1 MKPLCFLPSLILL
14 VGAALAQ
21 TNPVPL
27 VNQPLIPTTVKPGNN
42 QFTLT
47 INGSGFASTAVV
59 MWNGSTRITSFI
71 SSREL
76 QAQISAADVA
86 TPGTASVSVMNPAP
100 GGGTSNVVFFP
111 VQTRAPS
118 AGFFQASGFAGS
130 GVSVEGDFNNDGI
143 PDLAVAGQNSGGF
156 FINTYIGNGDGT
168 FQAPYLNHSVT
179 PVVSMITGDFNGDG
193 LLDLA
198 VLDGIGNTTIFL
210 NHAFNP
216 LPHGGIFIQQQVFR
230 SPFAIRSEGV
240 GLLATG
246 DFNGDGKLDLVAT
259 GISVNFGQS
268 PSIDI
273 FLGNGDGTFGSA
285 IPVGGS
291 VGDFLG
297 APAVG
302 DFNGDGKLDL
312 AVAGSNIQNDSGV
325 LVFLGNGDGTF
336 QPGVIYTATGL
347 SAAVADINGDGKLDI
362 ITDGVSVL
370 LGNGDGTF
378 KSGGG
383 VPINGNS
390 APLLGDFNGDGKLDI
405 AVLASNPNQ
414 IDLLLGNGDGT
425 FQNPTQVAADNAIT
439 LAMGDFNGDG
449 KLDLVGMSEYLQ
461 SPINL
466 SPANLDFGTRNV
478 GTKSPP
484 KNVTAL
490 NDGPASVTLTGIKIG
505 GSDQNDFTQ
514 TNNCPAALAVGAR
527 CQIAVV
533 FQPKAGGAR
542 SATLNMDY
550 QGPGSPQTVSLS
562 GVGAVSTVTLTPPN
576 LKFPLRLIG
585 TTSPAK
591 TATLANTGSVPV
603 NISNISTKG
612 PFSQTNNCP
621 SSLAVGANCQ
631 IQVKFTP
638 VQKGLATGNL
648 SVTDDAKGSPQ
659 TVALSGTGMEVKLS
673 PAAINFGDQKVGTK
687 SSPAPITLTNLGKT
701 ALTINQIAFKGED
714 PGDFSQTN
722 NCGNRVPAGGSCT
735 IQVTF
740 TPQVKGKRS
749 ASLEVSDNGG
759 GSPQRVLLT
768 GTGT

>member
-1 MKPLCFLPSLILL
+1 MKPLRLLSSLVLL

-27 VNQPLIPTTVKPGNN
+27 VNQPLIPMTVKPGSN

-47 INGSGFASTAVV
+47 INGTGFATTTVV

-71 SSREL
+71 SSRQL

-100 GGGTSNVVFFP
+100 GGGTSNAVFFP
-111 VQTRAPS
+111 IRTPAPS
-118 AGFFQASGFAGS
+118 ASFFPASGFAGS
-130 GVSVEGDFNNDGI
+130 GVSVEGDFNNDGV
-143 PDLAVAGQNSGGF
+143 PDLAVANQNSGGF
-156 FINTYIGNGDGT
+156 FINTYIGKGDGT
-168 FQAPYLNHSVT
+168 FEAPFPNHSVT
-179 PVVSMITGDFNGDG
+179 PVLSMITGDFNGDG

-210 NHAFNP
+210 NHKIGP
-216 LPHGGIFIQQQVFR
+216 LLHGGVFIQQQVFH
-230 SPFAIRSEGV
+230 SPPFEGD
-240 GLLATG
+240 GLATG

-259 GISVNFGQS
+259 GISLSLGGT

-285 IPVGGS
+285 IPVNGS
-291 VGDFLG
+291 RGIGFG
-297 APAVG
+297 FGTPAVG

-312 AVAGSNIQNDSGV
+312 AVAGSTDAGSGV
-325 LVFLGNGDGTF
+325 FVFLGNGDGTF
-336 QPGVIYTATGL
+336 QAGVIYAATGS

-362 ITDGVSVL
+362 ITNGGSVL

-378 KSGGG
+378 TSGGG

-390 APLLGDFNGDGKLDI
+390 SPLLGDFNGDGKLDV
-405 AVLASNPNQ
+405 AVSGLYLA
-414 IDLLLGNGDGT
+414 LGNGDGT
-425 FQNPTQVAADNAIT
+425 FQNPIQVATDNAIT

-449 KLDLVGMSEYLQ
+449 KLDLVGKSLYLQ

-466 SPANLDFGTRNV
+466 IPASLDFGTQNV

-484 KNVTAL
+484 QNITVL
-490 NDGPASVTLTGIKIG
+490 NAGTSTLTITGINIG
-505 GSDQNDFTQ
+505 GSDPNDFTE
-514 TNNCPAALAVGAR
+514 TNKCGSTLAVGAN

-533 FQPKAGGAR
+533 FQPQAGGSR
-542 SATLNMDY
+542 SATLNVSY
-550 QGPGSPQTVSLS
+550 QGPGSPQTVSVSLS
-562 GVGAVSTVTLTPPN
+562 GFGAVSTVTLTPSN

-585 TTSPAK
+585 TTSSPK
-591 TATLANTGSVPV
+591 TATLTSTGTVPV
-603 NISNISTKG
+603 NISNISTTG
-612 PFSQTNNCP
+612 PFTETNNCP
-621 SSLAVGANCQ
+621 SSLAVGTNCQ
-631 IQVKFTP
+631 IQVTFTP

-659 TVALSGTGMEVKLS
+659 IVTLSGTGMEVTLS
-673 PAAINFGDQKVGTK
+673 PLAINFGNQKVGTH
-687 SSPAPITLTNLGKT
+687 SIPAPVKLTNLGTT
-701 ALTINQIAFKGED
+701 ALTIAQIAFKGND

-722 NCGNRVPAGGSCT
+722 NCGSSVPARGSCT

-740 TPQVKGKRS
+740 TPQATGKRS
-749 ASLEVSDNGG
+749 ASLQVSDNGG
-759 GSPQRVLLT
+759 GSPQKVALS
-768 GTGT
+768 GTAI

>member
-14 VGAALAQ
+14 IGAALAQ

-27 VNQPLIPTTVKPGNN
+27 VNQPLIPMTVKPGSD
-42 QFTLT
+42 QFTMT

-59 MWNGSTRITSFI
+59 IWNGSTRITSFI
-71 SSREL
+71 SSRKL

-111 VQTRAPS
+111 VQTPAPS
-118 AGFFQASGFAGS
+118 AVFFQASGFAGS

-198 VLDGIGNTTIFL
+198 VLDEIGNTTIFL
-210 NHAFNP
+210 NHAFDP
-216 LPHGGIFIQQQVFR
+216 LPHGGIFIQQQVFH
-230 SPFAIRSEGV
+230 SPLPVRQEGY
-240 GLLATG
+240 GGLATG
-246 DFNGDGKLDLVAT
+246 DFNGDGRLDLVVT
-259 GISVNFGQS
+259 GDSANGGAS
-268 PSIDI
+268 PSISI

-285 IPVGGS
+285 IPIS
-291 VGDFLG
+291 DSAGDVFG
-297 APAVG
+297 VPAVG

-312 AVAGSNIQNDSGV
+312 AVADSFSV
-325 LVFLGNGDGTF
+325 VVFLGNGDGTF
-336 QPGVIYTATGL
+336 QTGVRYSATGL
-347 SAAVADINGDGKLDI
+347 SAAVADISGDGKLDI

-378 KSGGG
+378 TSGGG

-425 FQNPTQVAADNAIT
+425 FQNPTQVAADNATT

-449 KLDLVGMSEYLQ
+449 KLDLVGMSEYLL

-466 SPANLDFGTRNV
+466 SPANLDFGTQNV

-490 NDGPASVTLTGIKIG
+490 NDGSSTLTLTGIKIG

-514 TNNCPAALAVGAR
+514 TNNCPAALAVGAS

-542 SATLNMDY
+542 SATLNLDY
-550 QGPGSPQTVSLS
+550 QGPGSPQTVSLT

-576 LKFPLRLIG
+576 LEFPLRLIG
-585 TTSPAK
+585 TISPPK

-603 NISNISTKG
+603 NISNISTKE

-659 TVALSGTGMEVKLS
+659 TVTLSGTGMEVKLS

-687 SSPAPITLTNLGKT
+687 SSPAPVKLTNLGKT
-701 ALTINQIAFKGED
+701 ALTINQIAFKGQD

-722 NCGNRVPAGGSCT
+722 NCGSSVPAGGSCT

-749 ASLEVSDNGG
+749 ASLQVSDNGG
-759 GSPQRVLLT
+759 GSPQRVPLT

>member
-27 VNQPLIPTTVKPGNN
+27 VNQPLIPMTVKPGSN

-47 INGSGFASTAVV
+47 MNGSGFASTAVV

-71 SSREL
+71 SSRKL
-76 QAQISAADVA
+76 RAQISAADVA

-111 VQTRAPS
+111 VQTPAPS

-130 GVSVEGDFNNDGI
+130 GVSVEGDFNNDGV
-143 PDLAVAGQNSGGF
+143 PDLAVTDQNSGGF

-230 SPFAIRSEGV
+230 SPFTVGHEGGYG
-240 GLLATG
+240 GLVTG
-246 DFNGDGKLDLVAT
+246 DFDGDGKLDLVVT
-259 GISVNFGQS
+259 GTSAKYGS
-268 PSIDI
+268 APSISI

-285 IPVGGS
+285 IPI
-291 VGDFLG
+291 GDSAGDVFG
-297 APAVG
+297 VPAVG

-312 AVAGSNIQNDSGV
+312 AVADGSRV
-325 LVFLGNGDGTF
+325 VVFLGNGDGSF
-336 QPGVIYTATGL
+336 QTGVSYSATGV

-378 KSGGG
+378 TVGSG
-383 VPINGNS
+383 VPINGNFG
-390 APLLGDFNGDGKLDI
+390 PLLGDFNGDGKLDI
-405 AVLASNPNQ
+405 AVLASNQ

-425 FQNPTQVAADNAIT
+425 FQNPIQLASDTAIT
-439 LAMGDFNGDG
+439 LAIGDFNGDG
-449 KLDLVGMSEYLQ
+449 KLDLVGMSLYLQ

-466 SPANLDFGTRNV
+466 SPANLDFGTQNV

-490 NDGPASVTLTGIKIG
+490 NDGSSTLTLTGIKIG
-505 GSDQNDFTQ
+505 GSDPNDFTQ
-514 TNNCPAALAVGAR
+514 TNNCPAALAVGAS

-542 SATLNMDY
+542 AATLNLDY

-659 TVALSGTGMEVKLS
+659 TVTLSGTGMEVKLS

-687 SSPAPITLTNLGKT
+687 SPPAPVKLTNLGKT
-701 ALTINQIAFKGED
+701 ALTINQIALKGQD

-722 NCGNRVPAGGSCT
+722 NCGSSVPAGGSCT

-749 ASLEVSDNGG
+749 ASLQVSDDGG
-759 GSPQRVLLT
+759 GSPQRVPLT